1 MAAPAPIESL
11 TGIRYLAD
19 AAVLMYHFVPADHS
33 LGWLFRDGWLGVPFF
48 FTLSGAVLAYSYLPT
63 FLDGEG
69 ISWRRFLALRLVRI
83 YPCYLLAFIIAL
95 VPFVQSQVRATASL
109 EAAAVRIAGGAA
121 MYLSLMQSWLT
132 TPWTSGVVISPAW
145 SLSCEW
151 FFYVL
156 FCPLLVL
163 LRPLLKPGGMAV
175 GLAFMATCI
184 SVVGFVVAEQF
195 LTAHY
200 PTGIRGFWNDYFW
213 RGPFANFPYFLGG
226 IFVGRLLHLSA
237 DRAGTPAAV
246 ATYAGI
252 ACLLLLF
259 SGLGTE
265 VSDTLK
271 RTAVLPVSAAV
282 ILGLAAAHTTA
293 ARVLGTPVFSMLG
306 EASYPLYLLQLPLN
320 DVLASALPPP
330 GIVGGAVRLVCFTVI
345 SVLVAILVER
355 PTRRLLRDLLLGGA
369 KKPASR

>member
-11 TGIRYLAD
+11 TGIRYVAA

-48 FTLSGAVLAYSYLPT
+48 FTLSGAVLAYSYLPS
-63 FLDGEG
+63 FRDCEG

-83 YPCYLLAFIIAL
+83 YPCYLLAFAVAL
-95 VPFVQSQVRATASL
+95 VPFVLSQVRATGSS
-109 EAAAVRIAGGAA
+109 AAAAGRIAGGAA
-121 MYLSLMQSWLT
+121 LYLSLMQSWLT

-163 LRPLLKPGGMAV
+163 LRPLLKPGGTAV
-175 GLAFMATCI
+175 VLAFIATSI
-184 SVVGFVVAEQF
+184 SVAGCVAAEQF

-226 IFVGRLLHLSA
+226 IFVGRFLQPPA
-237 DRAGTPAAV
+237 DRASTPFTV

-282 ILGLAAAHTTA
+282 ILGLGTAHTTV
-293 ARVLGTPVFSMLG
+293 ARVLGSPVFSLLG
-306 EASYPLYLLQLPLN
+306 EASYPLYLLQLPLE
-320 DVLASALPPP
+320 DVTGVALPPP
-330 GIVGGAVRLVCFTVI
+330 GIVGGAVRLVCFTAI
-345 SVLVAILVER
+345 SVAVAILVER
-355 PTRRLLRDLLLGGA
+355 PARRLLRTLLPGGA
-369 KKPASR
+369 KVRSSG

>member
-1 MAAPAPIESL
+1 MAAPGPIESL
-11 TGIRYLAD
+11 TGIRYVAA

-48 FTLSGAVLAYSYLPT
+48 FTLSGAVLSYSYLPT
-63 FLDGEG
+63 FLDGDG

-83 YPCYLLAFIIAL
+83 YPCYLLAFMIAL

-109 EAAAVRIAGGAA
+109 EAAAVRIAGGAT

-163 LRPLLKPGGMAV
+163 LRPLLKPGGIAA

-184 SVVGFVVAEQF
+184 SVVGFVAAEQF
-195 LTAHY
+195 LSSYY
-200 PTGIRGFWNDYFW
+200 PTGIHNFWSDYFW

-226 IFVGRLLHLSA
+226 IFVGRFLHASA
-237 DRAGTPAAV
+237 GRASTPAAV

-259 SGLGTE
+259 CGLGAE
-265 VSDTLK
+265 VGDTLK
-271 RTAVLPVSAAV
+271 RTVILPVSAAL
-282 ILGLAAAHTTA
+282 ILGLGAAHTTA
-293 ARVLGTPVFSMLG
+293 ARVLGMPVFSLLG
-306 EASYPLYLLQLPLN
+306 EASYPLYLLQLPLE
-320 DVLASALPPP
+320 DVLAFALPPP
-330 GIVGGAVRLVCFTVI
+330 GIVGGAARLVCFTVI
-345 SVLVAILVER
+345 SVAVAILIER

-369 KKPASR
+369 NTRSSR